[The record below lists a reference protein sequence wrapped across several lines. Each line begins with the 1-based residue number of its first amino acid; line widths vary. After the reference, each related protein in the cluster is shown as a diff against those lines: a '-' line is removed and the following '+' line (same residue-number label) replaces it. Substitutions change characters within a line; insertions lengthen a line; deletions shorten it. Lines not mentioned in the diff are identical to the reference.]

1 MKLFRIFT
9 VLLSLT
15 LATGFVYFSG
25 CTSAEST
32 TGKLAFSQ
40 KDYQKA
46 EVELK
51 KGLVIDKNDAEGWFM
66 LGYSQIENGH
76 YADAKES
83 FANARRLSA
92 EYNDKIVQYWI
103 DKYNAGAQSFSDAV
117 KKNDVNGY
125 KSALNYFEAAY
136 NIQPD
141 STKGVEALGRVYF
154 ALGNKDKALSIFEEV
169 IAKTNSPE
177 SAIRVAAILFD
188 EGNAL
193 LQAKRNDDAAATFQK
208 ILNISALP
216 KSDQYYEVSSYNY
229 GLAKVK
235 AAEELK
241 TANPDDPKLKTYYT
255 EALTVVE
262 PLSQT
267 NISNADIK
275 PRVWDLLVVI
285 YGNLGQTDKATD
297 AYKKA
302 EELKKK

>member
-1 MKLFRIFT
+1 
-9 VLLSLT
+9 
-15 LATGFVYFSG
+15 
-25 CTSAEST
+25 
-32 TGKLAFSQ
+32 
-40 KDYQKA
+40 
-46 EVELK
+46 
-51 KGLVIDKNDAEGWFM
+51 
-66 LGYSQIENGH
+66 
-76 YADAKES
+76 
-83 FANARRLSA
+83 
-92 EYNDKIVQYWI
+92 
-103 DKYNAGAQSFSDAV
+103 
-117 KKNDVNGY
+117 
-125 KSALNYFEAAY
+125 
-136 NIQPD
+136 
-141 STKGVEALGRVYF
+141 
-154 ALGNKDKALSIFEEV
+154 
-169 IAKTNSPE
+169 
-177 SAIRVAAILFD
+177 IRVAAILFD